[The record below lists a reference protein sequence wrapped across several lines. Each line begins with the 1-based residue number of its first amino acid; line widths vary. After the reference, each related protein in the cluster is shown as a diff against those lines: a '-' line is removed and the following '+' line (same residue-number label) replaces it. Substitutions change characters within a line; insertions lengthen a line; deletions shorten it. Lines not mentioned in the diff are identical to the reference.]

1 MNDALI
7 WILICGLSSLGLIWS
22 FVRFNLKLKSR
33 HQTTIEDLEALQLE
47 QLDQMRLRTTYL
59 NRYRFPDRNL
69 SEALVAQPSI
79 SI

>member
-7 WILICGLSSLGLIWS
+7 GILLCGLSSLGLIWS
-22 FVRFNLKLKSR
+22 FVWLNLKLRSR
-33 HQTTIEDLEALQLE
+33 HHKTIQELEALQLE

-69 SEALVAQPSI
+69 SEALVPQPAI